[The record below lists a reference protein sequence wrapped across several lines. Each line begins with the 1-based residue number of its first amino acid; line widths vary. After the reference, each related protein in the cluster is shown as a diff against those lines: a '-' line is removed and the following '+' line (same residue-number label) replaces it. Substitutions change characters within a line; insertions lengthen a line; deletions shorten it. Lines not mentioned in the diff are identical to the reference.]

1 MKYLRKFNES
11 DSYSIFN
18 SEDWKK
24 LLPEKLIL
32 VTNTGNWE
40 LNLPQEN
47 YGLGHATNI
56 TNLMNG
62 IQIDYSQITPNSQ
75 NGQVLKDG
83 EPGHLGI
90 DIDIMKDND
99 GTSANPDTLKL
110 NVSISYGDAMSA
122 EFVVQK
128 PNKVD
133 VINYNGFNSKL
144 DPETCFGFED
154 DSIDGLVNF
163 FNSWGYQLNKT
174 DFTFLDKYLNSY
186 KPQNESIELK
196 PSFDEKF
203 ILIINN
209 ADISD
214 LYFKNIKKYLDFRG
228 VKYKVASNPN
238 EIEKLNNEYD
248 IAGTISTGSEFRI
261 SKDEGNS
268 KENLQ
273 ILKSINCP
281 HFLICYGFQSL
292 GDFSDNGENIKGNYN
307 LTKYTDHSLF
317 KNIDLKTTQFSFDF
331 NDKLNVCPDGFKV
344 VGELDGIIS
353 AIVNDDKKIWATL
366 FHPEDKEDT
375 YPILDNFL
383 DICNYSPESKIDY
396 LKGGNKVDNIIEKYH
411 QFIKRIK

>member
-18 SEDWKK
+18 SDGWKK

-32 VTNTGNWE
+32 VTSTGNWE
-40 LNLPQEN
+40 LKLPQEN

-75 NGQVLKDG
+75 KGQVLKDG
-83 EPGHLGI
+83 EPDHLGI

-110 NVSISYGDAMSA
+110 NVSISYGDAISA

-154 DSIDGLVNF
+154 DSILGLVNF

-186 KPQNESIELK
+186 NPQNESIELK
-196 PSFDEKF
+196 PSFDDNY
-203 ILIINN
+203 ILVINN
-209 ADISD
+209 SNQNE
-214 LYFKNIKKYLDFRG
+214 LHFNNLKKYLEFRG
-228 VKYKVASNPN
+228 VKYKIASNSN
-238 EIEKLNNEYD
+238 DIEKIYNEYN
-248 IAGTISTGSEFRI
+248 IVGVISTGNKPNI
-261 SKDEGNS
+261 LNS
-268 KENLQ
+268 N
-273 ILKSINCP
+273 INCP
-281 HFLICYGFQSL
+281 KFLISHQLNSL
-292 GDFSDNGENIKGNYN
+292 GNTTSVDKNIKGNYT
-307 LTKYTDHSLF
+307 LTKYTDHPLF
-317 KNIDLKTTQFSFDF
+317 KNIDLTTTQFSFDF
-331 NDKLNVCPDGFKV
+331 NDKLNNCPDGFKV
-344 VGELDGIIS
+344 IGELNDTIS
-353 AIVNDDKKIWATL
+353 SIVNDDGKIWATL
-366 FHPEDKEDT
+366 FHPEDIEDT
-375 YPILDNFL
+375 YQILDNFL

-396 LKGGNKVDNIIEKYH
+396 LKGGDKVDNIIEKYH
-411 QFIKRIK
+411 QFIKRVK

>member
-1 MKYLRKFNES
+1 MM
-11 DSYSIFN
+11 
-18 SEDWKK
+18 
-24 LLPEKLIL
+24 LI
-32 VTNTGNWE
+32 VYT
-40 LNLPQEN
+40 
-47 YGLGHATNI
+47 
-56 TNLMNG
+56 
-62 IQIDYSQITPNSQ
+62 
-75 NGQVLKDG
+75 
-83 EPGHLGI
+83 
-90 DIDIMKDND
+90 
-99 GTSANPDTLKL
+99 
-110 NVSISYGDAMSA
+110 
-122 EFVVQK
+122 
-128 PNKVD
+128 
-133 VINYNGFNSKL
+133 
-144 DPETCFGFED
+144 
-154 DSIDGLVNF
+154 
-163 FNSWGYQLNKT
+163 
-174 DFTFLDKYLNSY
+174 
-186 KPQNESIELK
+186 
-196 PSFDEKF
+196 
-203 ILIINN
+203 
-209 ADISD
+209 
-214 LYFKNIKKYLDFRG
+214 RG

>member
-18 SEDWKK
+18 SDGWKK

-32 VTNTGNWE
+32 VTSTGNWE

-62 IQIDYSQITPNSQ
+62 IQIDYSQITPNSEK
-75 NGQVLKDG
+75 GEVLKDG
-83 EPGHLGI
+83 EPGHLCI

-154 DSIDGLVNF
+154 DSILGLVNF

-186 KPQNESIELK
+186 NPQNESIELK
-196 PSFDEKF
+196 PSFDDNY
-203 ILIINN
+203 ILVINN
-209 ADISD
+209 SNQNE
-214 LYFKNIKKYLDFRG
+214 LHFNNLKKYLEFRG
-228 VKYKVASNPN
+228 VKYKIASNSN
-238 EIEKLNNEYD
+238 DIEKIYNEYN
-248 IAGTISTGSEFRI
+248 IIGVISTGNKPNI
-261 SKDEGNS
+261 LNS
-268 KENLQ
+268 N
-273 ILKSINCP
+273 INCP
-281 HFLICYGFQSL
+281 KFLISHQFNSL
-292 GDFSDNGENIKGNYN
+292 GNTTSVDKNIKGNYT
-307 LTKYTDHSLF
+307 LTKYTDHPLF
-317 KNIDLKTTQFSFDF
+317 KNIDLTTIQFSFDF
-331 NDKLNVCPDGFKV
+331 NDKLNNCPDGFKV
-344 VGELDGIIS
+344 IGELNDTIS
-353 AIVNDDKKIWATL
+353 SIVNDDEKIWATL
-366 FHPEDKEDT
+366 FHPEDIEYT
-375 YPILDNFL
+375 YQILDNFL

-396 LKGGNKVDNIIEKYH
+396 LKGGNKIDNIIEKYH
-411 QFIKRIK
+411 QFIKRVK

>member
-32 VTNTGNWE
+32 VTSTGNWE

-186 KPQNESIELK
+186 NPQNESIELK
-196 PSFDEKF
+196 PSFDENF
-203 ILIINN
+203 ILVINN
-209 ADISD
+209 SNQNE
-214 LYFKNIKKYLDFRG
+214 LHFNNLKKYLDFRA
-228 VKYKVASNPN
+228 VKYKIASNSN
-238 EIEKLNNEYD
+238 EIEKIYKEYN
-248 IAGTISTGSEFRI
+248 IIGIISTGNKS
-261 SKDEGNS
+261 N
-268 KENLQ
+268 N
-273 ILKSINCP
+273 ILNKNINCP
-281 HFLICYGFQSL
+281 KFLISYEFNSL
-292 GDFSDNGENIKGNYN
+292 GNTTSLDKNIKGNYT
-307 LTKYTDHSLF
+307 LTKYTDHPLF

-331 NDKLNVCPDGFKV
+331 NDKIDVCPDGFKV
-344 VGELDGIIS
+344 IGELDDIIS

-366 FHPEDKEDT
+366 FNPEDKEDT

>member
-32 VTNTGNWE
+32 VTSTGNWE

-186 KPQNESIELK
+186 NPQNESIELK
-196 PSFDEKF
+196 PSFDENF
-203 ILIINN
+203 ILVINN
-209 ADISD
+209 SNQNE
-214 LYFKNIKKYLDFRG
+214 LHFNNLKKYLDFRA
-228 VKYKVASNPN
+228 VKYKIASNSN
-238 EIEKLNNEYD
+238 EIEKIYKEYN
-248 IAGTISTGSEFRI
+248 IIGIISTGNKS
-261 SKDEGNS
+261 N
-268 KENLQ
+268 N
-273 ILKSINCP
+273 ILNKNIICP
-281 HFLICYGFQSL
+281 KFLISYEFNSL
-292 GDFSDNGENIKGNYN
+292 GNTTSLDKNIKGNYT
-307 LTKYTDHSLF
+307 LTKYTDHPLF

-331 NDKLNVCPDGFKV
+331 NDKIDVCPDGFKV
-344 VGELDGIIS
+344 IGELDDIIS

-366 FHPEDKEDT
+366 FNPEDKEDT